1 MTIGLLLSSYVFK
14 KGIQSNLEK
23 NHNIKHRMS
32 EKNKQTLYA
41 LL

>member
-23 NHNIKHRMS
+23 NHRMS